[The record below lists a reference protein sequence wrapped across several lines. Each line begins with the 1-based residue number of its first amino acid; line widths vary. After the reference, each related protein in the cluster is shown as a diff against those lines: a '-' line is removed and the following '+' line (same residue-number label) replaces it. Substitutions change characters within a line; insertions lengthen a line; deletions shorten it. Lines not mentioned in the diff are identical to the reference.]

1 MESKLPGMYYQSMME
16 PSMLHATFNPNITNL
31 YYPFS
36 LPNEFFRQ
44 VSQFIPDVEDYYWI
58 SSWGRL
64 YNARSGY
71 LVPFSINHK
80 GYYTYSLQRKR
91 EYIDKGAYPKYS
103 VGAHIVVCT
112 CFVGPK
118 PGPDYQVNHKDFNRH
133 NNYYEN
139 LEWLT
144 LLENIRYSQQA
155 GNYWNGD
162 MYVNAKYTD
171 VQARA
176 VCEMLQSGVD
186 DYHIISQQIFGCD
199 LNRSIKDFIR
209 SIHIRRHWTHI
220 SKDYDFNADSK
231 KRNFVSPT
239 IFHGIFKFMVENP
252 SIAYTAPYKDVMNY
266 IGIDI
271 NTLDPATRSRYRSAV
286 SAIRN
291 NPNSQLEIRSQY
303 VLPPDTRKIDSESGN
318 SRNHE

>member
-1 MESKLPGMYYQSMME
+1 MENNVPSMYDQSMFE
-16 PSMLHATFNPNITNL
+16 PTMLHATFNPSVSNL

-44 VSQFIPDVEDYYWI
+44 VSQFFPDVVDYYWI

-64 YNARSGY
+64 YNAKTGY
-71 LVPFSINHK
+71 LVPFSVNKK
-80 GYYTYSLQRKR
+80 GYYTYSLRRKQ
-91 EYIDKGAYPKYS
+91 EYIDQGMYPTYS
-103 VGAHIVVCT
+103 VGAHILVCT

-118 PGPDYQVNHKDFNRH
+118 PGPEYQVNHKDFIRN

-144 LLENIRYSQQA
+144 LVDNIKYSHQA

-162 MYVNAKYTD
+162 TYVNAKYTD

-176 VCEMLQSGVD
+176 VCEMLQQGID
-186 DYHIISQQIFGCD
+186 DYHIISQQLFGCE
-199 LNRSIKDFIR
+199 LNQSIKDFIR

-231 KRNFVSPT
+231 KRNFVDPI
-239 IFHGIFKFMVENP
+239 IFHGICRYMVEHP
-252 SIAYTAPYKDVMNY
+252 DTAYTAPYREVMAY
-266 IGIDI
+266 LGIDV
-271 NTLDPATRSRYRSAV
+271 TKLDHATRTRYKGAV

-291 NPNSQLEIRSQY
+291 NPNSQMAIRTQY
-303 VLPPDTRKIDSESGN
+303 NLPPDTRKIGSESGN
-318 SRNHE
+318 SQSTQ

>member
-1 MESKLPGMYYQSMME
+1 MESNIPSIYDQSMME
-16 PSMLHATFNPNITNL
+16 PSMLHATFNPNISNL

-80 GYYTYSLQRKR
+80 GYYTYSLRRKP
-91 EYIDKGAYPKYS
+91 EYIEKGASPSYS
-103 VGAHIVVCT
+103 VGAHILVCN
-112 CFVGPK
+112 CFVGLK
-118 PGPDYQVNHKDFNRH
+118 PGPDYQVNHKDFYRN

-144 LLENIRYSQQA
+144 LVENVKYSHQA

-162 MYVNAKYTD
+162 TYVNAKYTD

-176 VCEMLQSGVD
+176 VCEMFQSGVD
-186 DYHIISQQIFGCD
+186 DYHIICQQVFGCE
-199 LNRSIKDFIR
+199 LNQSIKDFIR
-209 SIHIRRHWTHI
+209 SIHIRRHWNHI

-231 KRNFVSPT
+231 KRNFVPP
-239 IFHGIFKFMVENP
+239 IVFHGIFRFMIENP
-252 SIAYTAPYKDVMNY
+252 DIAYTAPYRDVMAY
-266 IGIDI
+266 IGIDV
-271 NTLDPATRSRYRSAV
+271 NTLDPMTRSRYKSAV
-286 SAIRN
+286 SAVRN
-291 NPNSQLEIRSQY
+291 NPRSQLEIRSQY
-303 VLPPDTRKIDSESGN
+303 NLPPDTRKIDSESGN
-318 SRNHE
+318 SRNL